1 MRRGEFLA
9 YLEAQA
15 AGYAG
20 TFDEWEFDQYP
31 RLQPPGFGASDLD
44 EVCQVDKVLC
54 LLQSTKQS
62 HISSIVL
69 GVCPRRSRILYSH
82 DSLS

>member
-44 EVCQVDKVLC
+44 EVCQVDKLRLNFVLVHQQFKAC
-54 LLQSTKQS
+54 SMPECVIMS
-62 HISSIVL
+62 
-69 GVCPRRSRILYSH
+69 GR
-82 DSLS
+82 